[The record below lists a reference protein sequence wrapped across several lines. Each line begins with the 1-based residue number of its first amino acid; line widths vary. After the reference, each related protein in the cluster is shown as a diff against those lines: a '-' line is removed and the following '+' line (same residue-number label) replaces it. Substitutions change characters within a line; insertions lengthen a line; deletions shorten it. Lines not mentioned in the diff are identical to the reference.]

1 MKSFA
6 SFHPIVL
13 FLYYL
18 SVICVSM
25 FMIHPIIVLLS
36 LIGSLL
42 FFSFLTPM
50 KTFLKD
56 VGFYMLVLL
65 LIAITNPLFVHKG
78 ETILF
83 FLNDNPVTLEAIV
96 YGVFIAM
103 LIVAVIF
110 WSKSYSQL
118 MTSDKFVYLFGKVIP
133 KLSLV
138 LSMALRFIPIVKL
151 QIKKVNQAQKT
162 LGLYTSNSM
171 TDRILSGVRTF
182 NSIITWSLENAIQQ
196 ADAMKAR
203 GYGLKGRTN
212 FSLFRW
218 SARDTVIIA
227 IMGSLFG
234 AIMYVQSKHYFD
246 FIYYPVLS
254 EISVTWT
261 SISQFLIVCILM
273 ILPSL
278 IEIKENLQWKYLK
291 SKM

>member
-118 MTSDKFVYLFGKVIP
+118 MTSDKFVRSEERRV
-133 KLSLV
+133 
-138 LSMALRFIPIVKL
+138 
-151 QIKKVNQAQKT
+151 
-162 LGLYTSNSM
+162 
-171 TDRILSGVRTF
+171 
-182 NSIITWSLENAIQQ
+182 E
-196 ADAMKAR
+196 R
-203 GYGLKGRTN
+203 GYG
-212 FSLFRW
+212 
-218 SARDTVIIA
+218 
-227 IMGSLFG
+227 
-234 AIMYVQSKHYFD
+234 
-246 FIYYPVLS
+246 
-254 EISVTWT
+254 
-261 SISQFLIVCILM
+261 
-273 ILPSL
+273 
-278 IEIKENLQWKYLK
+278 
-291 SKM
+291 